1 MADAINP
8 FTTSAEFR
16 AHRRTFESFERL
28 VLFAILHITLT
39 LACLALAFL
48 AHIPLISLGAW
59 IGGTIIMIVVF
70 AATANYSA
78 ER

>member
-48 AHIPLISLGAW
+48 AHIPVIALVAW
-59 IGGTIIMIVVF
+59 IGGTLAMVAVF